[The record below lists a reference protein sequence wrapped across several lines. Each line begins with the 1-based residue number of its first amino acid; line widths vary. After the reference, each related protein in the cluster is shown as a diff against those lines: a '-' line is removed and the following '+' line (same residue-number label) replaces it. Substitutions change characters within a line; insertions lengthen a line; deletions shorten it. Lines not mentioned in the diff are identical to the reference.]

1 MDLETKRQFR
11 RVRMVEPAH
20 IIAAGS
26 ARAYASMLID
36 LSAGGARLRVSKP
49 FAVNDKIRVSSTAL
63 GGEREADVV
72 WSDATSIGVRFKT

>member
-20 IIAAGS
+20 IFAAGS

-36 LSAGGARLRVSKP
+36 LSAGGARLRVSQSY
-49 FAVNDKIRVSSTAL
+49 AVNDEIRVSSPAL

>member
-11 RVRMVEPAH
+11 RVKMIEPAR

-26 ARAYASMLID
+26 ERGYASMLID
-36 LSAGGARLRVSKP
+36 LSTGGARLRVAKP
-49 FAVNDKIRVSSTAL
+49 FAVNEHIRVSSPAL

-72 WSDATSIGVRFKT
+72 WSDATSIGVRFKA